1 MGKPVRKLL
10 KDDAVPTIFDH
21 NKDKRPLKRRTS
33 LGRVQSSMQIQL
45 RENAF
50 KHYGKCQK
58 FEEEL
63 NTKSTQTTKEVG
75 AISTQTIAA
84 TKLDVGTQTIE
95 TGFLA
100 NVDDVQ
106 ESDESDD
113 EPSKDLDRSF
123 VSSDKDSDDQE
134 EPNANK
140 NIIKC
145 SAFIVFWS
153 SLVTLF
159 AKCFTCFATTKS
171 LIRNTRGS
179 LLTVKKFASTDTRTF
194 GNLNPRLNVNGLLT
208 FECRQ
213 PFYLVPTLSPEL
225 LNTSDWL
232 ISSG

>member
-10 KDDAVPTIFDH
+10 KDDSVPTIFDH
-21 NKDKRPLKRRTS
+21 NKNKRPHKRRTS
-33 LGRVQSSMQIQL
+33 LGREQSSMQIQL

-50 KHYGKCQK
+50 EHYGKCQK
-58 FEEEL
+58 FQQEL

-75 AISTQTIAA
+75 TISTQTIAA
-84 TKLDVGTQTIE
+84 TKRDVGTQTIE

-100 NVDDVQ
+100 NVDDVE
-106 ESDESDD
+106 ESNESDD
-113 EPSKDLDRSF
+113 ESSKDLDRSF
-123 VSSDKDSDDQE
+123 VLSDKDCDDQE

-159 AKCFTCFATTKS
+159 ARCFTYFATTKS
-171 LIRNTRGS
+171 LIRNMRGS
-179 LLTVKKFASTDTRTF
+179 LLTVKTVCINGHKNIWKSQPSVKRQWL
-194 GNLNPRLNVNGLLT
+194 GNI
-208 FECRQ
+208 ECWQ
-213 PFYLVPTLSPEL
+213 PFYLVQTLSLEL

>member
-1 MGKPVRKLL
+1 MSKPVRKLL

-33 LGRVQSSMQIQL
+33 LGREQSSTQIQL

-50 KHYGKCQK
+50 EHYGKCQK
-58 FEEEL
+58 FEQEL
-63 NTKSTQTTKEVG
+63 NTKSQTTKEVG
-75 AISTQTIAA
+75 TISTQTIA
-84 TKLDVGTQTIE
+84 TTNRDVGTQTIE

-100 NVDDVQ
+100 SVDDVE
-106 ESDESDD
+106 ESNESDD

-123 VSSDKDSDDQE
+123 VLSDEDSDDQE

-145 SAFIVFWS
+145 LAFIVFWS

-159 AKCFTCFATTKS
+159 ARCFTCFATTKS
-171 LIRNTRGS
+171 LIRNTCGS
-179 LLTVKKFASTDTRTF
+179 LLTVKTVCINGHKNIWKSQ
-194 GNLNPRLNVNGLLT
+194 PRLNVNSLVI

-213 PFYLVPTLSPEL
+213 PFYLVQTLSPEF

-232 ISSG
+232 IYSG

>member
-33 LGRVQSSMQIQL
+33 LGREQSSPQIPL

-50 KHYGKCQK
+50 EHYGKCQK
-58 FEEEL
+58 FEQEL
-63 NTKSTQTTKEVG
+63 NTKSTQTTKEV
-75 AISTQTIAA
+75 ATISTQTIAA
-84 TKLDVGTQTIE
+84 TKRDVGTQTIE

-100 NVDDVQ
+100 NVDDVE

-123 VSSDKDSDDQE
+123 VLSDEDSDDQE
-134 EPNANK
+134 ESNANK

-145 SAFIVFWS
+145 SAFIEFWS

-159 AKCFTCFATTKS
+159 ARCFTCFATTKS

-179 LLTVKKFASTDTRTF
+179 LLTVKTVCIWKSQPSVKRQWLGNIRMSTAVLFSANTFTRIAEYF
-194 GNLNPRLNVNGLLT
+194 RLADIQWTGKT
-208 FECRQ
+208 R
-213 PFYLVPTLSPEL
+213 
-225 LNTSDWL
+225 
-232 ISSG
+232 